1 VSVENDE
8 QERLD
13 AAMAELAS
21 RWYVRL
27 LDAGIA
33 RCERRGEPLTDSQR
47 FTLLTAGQLVFGDW
61 REPLGCP
68 EGVDK
73 TFEP

>member
-1 VSVENDE
+1 VDDE

-13 AAMAELAS
+13 AAMSELAI

-33 RCERRGEPLTDSQR
+33 QCERRGEPLTDSQR
-47 FTLLTAGQLVFGDW
+47 FTLLTAGQLALGDW
-61 REPLGCP
+61 RVPMP
-68 EGVDK
+68 EREDGDA
-73 TFEP
+73 